1 MPKSMPLSATSAT
14 CLPTKAFGGRFPAKA
29 FDGRL
34 EWRPSLWPLVV
45 LAALIVLAPFAVL
58 VSEMPRGVAW
68 PLALAASTYGGWL
81 FRREQRKPSRMFV
94 FSRDDAPVLLD
105 GEAVD
110 EVTVHWRGPL
120 AFVRWRDAD
129 GCVHRLAWWPDTLP
143 PARRRELRL
152 AAPTPMA
159 APDAASMAP

>member
-1 MPKSMPLSATSAT
+1 MPKSMRSSATSASRP
-14 CLPTKAFGGRFPAKA
+14 PTRASGGRLPAKA

-34 EWRPSLWPLVV
+34 EWRPSCWPLAV
-45 LAALIVLAPFAVL
+45 LAALTVLAPFAVL
-58 VSEMPRGVAW
+58 VSEMPRSAAW
-68 PLALAASTYGGWL
+68 PLALAASVYGGWL
-81 FRREQRKPSRMFV
+81 FRREQRRPPRTFV
-94 FSRDDAPVLLD
+94 FPGDDAPVLLD

-110 EVTVHWRGPL
+110 EVTVQWRGPL

-129 GCVHRLAWWPDTLP
+129 GSTHRLGWWPDTLP

-152 AAPTPMA
+152 AAPPPLA